1 MKILLALHDFLPA
14 HAMGSEVYTG
24 TLARRLV
31 DRGHDVRVF
40 AAEKDIARPNLSLER
55 REWEGIVVHE
65 LVQNLFYGDFR
76 ETWDYPPAV
85 AAFERVLD
93 EFRPDVVHVQHLLYL
108 SVGCVEAA
116 HARGIPVFYTLHDF
130 WLECARF
137 GQRVHADGALC
148 HTVDFERCGT
158 CLARFKYRQTTL
170 ERRAARGV
178 AAVKRLAGV
187 DLARLARA
195 AGDALRRPG
204 RGPVGGPRPDV
215 ARAFEAAARTRSA
228 ELARRLVPLVE
239 RFLAPSRFL
248 AAALGAWGI
257 PDEKLEVLGY
267 GLELEPFE
275 GLERRRSD
283 VVRVA
288 FLGTLAPHK
297 APHLVLEAW
306 GKLPVD
312 VRRHGRL
319 RVHGPKEHNPEYV
332 AGLEQ
337 LADAVGAELPGRLA
351 RSDVPRELAD
361 TDLLV
366 VPSVWYENS
375 PLTIHEALAART
387 PCLVSDLGG
396 MAELVQ
402 PGRQGWRFR
411 TGDSDDLAAAL
422 ERVLRE
428 PALLGGLDLGPPP
441 KDMRTSAA
449 ELEER
454 YRAALARRTG

>member
-1 MKILLALHDFLPA
+1 LKILLALHDFLPA
-14 HAMGSEVYTG
+14 HAMGAEVYTG
-24 TLARRLV
+24 ALARRLV
-31 DRGHDVRVF
+31 ERGHEVRVF
-40 AAEKDIARPNLSLER
+40 ATEKDIGRPNLSLER
-55 REWEGIVVHE
+55 REWEGLVVHE
-65 LVQNLFYGDFR
+65 LVQNLFYADFR

-85 AAFERVLD
+85 AALERVLD
-93 EFRPDVVHVQHLLYL
+93 EFRPDVVHFQHLLYL
-108 SVGCVEAA
+108 SVGCVEAV
-116 HARGIPVFYTLHDF
+116 HARGLPILYTLHDF

-137 GQRVHADGALC
+137 GQRIHADQSVC
-148 HTVDFERCGT
+148 HTIDFERCGT
-158 CLARFKYRQTTL
+158 CLASFKYGQSPL
-170 ERRAARGV
+170 ERRVARAV
-178 AAVKRLAGV
+178 AALGRVGL
-187 DLARLARA
+187 DLSGLARA
-195 AGDALRRPG
+195 AGDRLRRPS
-204 RGPVGGPRPDV
+204 RGAPAEAPPEQ
-215 ARAFEAAARTRSA
+215 ARALAGAARRRSA
-228 ELARRLVPLVE
+228 ELARRLVPRVE

-248 AAALGAWGI
+248 AGAMRAWGI

-275 GLERRRSD
+275 GLERRRSK

-306 GKLPVD
+306 GKLPAD

-319 RVHGPKEHNPEYV
+319 RVHGPKEHNPDYV
-332 AGLEQ
+332 ARLER
-337 LADAVGAELPGRLA
+337 LAAQVGAELPGRLA
-351 RSDVPRELAD
+351 RADVPRELVD

-396 MAELVQ
+396 MAELVE

-411 TGDSDDLAAAL
+411 TGDSDDLAVAL
-422 ERVLRE
+422 ERVLRD
-428 PALLGGLDLGPPP
+428 PGQLTGLDLGPPP
-441 KDMRTSAA
+441 KDMRTSAQ

-454 YRAALARRTG
+454 YLAALDRRAG